1 MSEFEKDTFFE
12 RLESICH
19 DVGIDLYNLG
29 KYVKPRNSV
38 IGKAAIYCWSHG
50 VMPTN
55 GALEAISAYF
65 NVDSNWLRTGRF
77 DK

>member
-12 RLESICH
+12 RLESLCQDIGFEVY
-19 DVGIDLYNLG
+19 DLG
-29 KYVKPRNSV
+29 KYVKPSNSV

-65 NVDSNWLRTGRF
+65 NVDTNWLLTGRF
-77 DK
+77 GK